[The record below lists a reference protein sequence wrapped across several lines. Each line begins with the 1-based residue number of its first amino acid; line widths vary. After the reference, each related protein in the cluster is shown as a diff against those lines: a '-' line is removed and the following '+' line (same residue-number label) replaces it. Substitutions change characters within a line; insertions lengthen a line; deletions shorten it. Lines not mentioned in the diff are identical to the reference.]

1 MDGAGGRPP
10 AYVVEEA
17 GDFFSLDV
25 SEGGNTLGVLEGGEM
40 FRMFIEGEERRG
52 EVDETQAEPK

>member
-1 MDGAGGRPP
+1 MELEADHQHAWWKKP
-10 AYVVEEA
+10 AT
-17 GDFFSLDV
+17 FSLDV

-52 EVDETQAEPK
+52 SGRNPGRTKLT